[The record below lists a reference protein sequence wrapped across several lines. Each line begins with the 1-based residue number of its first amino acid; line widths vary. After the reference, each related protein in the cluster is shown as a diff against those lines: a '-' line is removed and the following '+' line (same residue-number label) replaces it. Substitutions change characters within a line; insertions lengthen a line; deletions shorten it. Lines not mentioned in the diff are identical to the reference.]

1 MSQISAKVN
10 EVLSQFIDPELRR
23 PITELG
29 MVGDVQMTDS
39 GISSS
44 TTGGTVVVVVEVL
57 EDEPPAAKENTE
69 SANKVSTESAP
80 IRRRS

>member
-1 MSQISAKVN
+1 
-10 EVLSQFIDPELRR
+10 
-23 PITELG
+23 
-29 MVGDVQMTDS
+29 MTDS

-57 EDEPPAAKENTE
+57 EEEPPAANENTV
-69 SANKVSTESAP
+69 SANNVRTERAP